1 MHIKKNLYLAIN
13 LSDMKKV
20 LLSILMI
27 CSMNCINN
35 LFAQCSPDTSFKTS
49 GTLPAALDTAR
60 IGVPYSQV
68 LQYHITK
75 DTTIYVAQLGQTV
88 NAKIDT
94 LWITGVKGMPAGFT
108 YDCHNADCKI
118 MGGKTGCATLKGTP
132 NAGQGGIYP
141 LVVLIR
147 IRATAFL
154 GPVPV
159 AQTVNDSNSRYT
171 IVVQGANGVGQL
183 SETSEPILYP
193 NPAKSELQVYVPE
206 LNEKASYMILNLQ
219 GLVVQ
224 KGAFSDPKEVNH
236 LTLNAFESGVYFIE
250 IKTEEKV
257 WLKKFIVE

>member
-1 MHIKKNLYLAIN
+1 
-13 LSDMKKV
+13 MKKV
-20 LLSILMI
+20 LLSILMF
-27 CSMNCINN
+27 CSLSCINN

-49 GTLPAALDTAR
+49 GTLPGVLGKAK

-68 LQYHITK
+68 IQYHITK
-75 DTTIYVAQLGQTV
+75 DTTIFVAQLGQTV

-118 MGGKTGCATLKGTP
+118 LGGKTGCATLKGTP
-132 NAGQGGIYP
+132 TSGQAGIYP

-159 AQTVNDSNSRYT
+159 AQTVNDSNIRYA
-171 IVVQGANGVGQL
+171 IVVEGANGIGELRL
-183 SETSEPILYP
+183 SNEPILYP
-193 NPAKSELQVYVPE
+193 NPTKSELQIFIPE
-206 LNEKASYMILNLQ
+206 LSQNAAYKIMNLQ
-219 GLVVQ
+219 GKEVVA
-224 KGAFSDPKEVNH
+224 GNFIDPKEVNH
-236 LTLNAFESGVYFIE
+236 INLSNCESGVYFIE
-250 IKTEEKV
+250 IKTAEKV